1 MPKHVVKTMLSREQ
15 HEILKRL
22 AQRLG
27 TSESEVL
34 RTAFMEYA
42 KSLSLIAEHIHKNS
56 FNKP

>member
-1 MPKHVVKTMLSREQ
+1 MPKHIVKTVLSREQ

-27 TSESEVL
+27 TSESEIM

-42 KSLSLIAEHIHKNS
+42 KSLSLVKEHVKQFNS
-56 FNKP
+56 RKP

>member
-1 MPKHVVKTMLSREQ
+1 MPKHVIKTVLSREQ

-27 TSESEVL
+27 TSESEIL
-34 RTAFMEYA
+34 RIAFMEYA
-42 KSLSLIAEHIHKNS
+42 KSLSLIAEHVHGNS